1 MIATPTSFLTRVLVV
16 EDHAATAAALQASL
30 EIAGYAAHVAHD
42 AREALRLAT
51 ATRMDLVLLD
61 LGLPDLDG
69 LQLLRQLRARGVAA
83 PVLVL
88 SARDAETDKV
98 RAFQQGAD
106 GYLAK
111 PCGMLELLARVEA
124 LLRRSA
130 ATGGAA
136 VAGARGR
143 GPDLVIGDLELYVA
157 EREVRKRG
165 VPVPLTYK
173 EYELLLALA
182 RRQGAA
188 VTREALVETVW
199 GDPGEPIET
208 RTIDT
213 HIRALRRKLEDLP
226 ARPRR
231 ILTVWKVGYRVDM

>member
-1 MIATPTSFLTRVLVV
+1 MIATPTSFLTRILVV
-16 EDHAATAAALQASL
+16 EDHRATAAALQAAL
-30 EIAGYAAHVAHD
+30 EIAGYAVLTAGTGQ
-42 AREALRLAT
+42 EALRLAA
-51 ATRMDLVLLD
+51 ATRVDLVLLD
-61 LGLPDLDG
+61 LGLPDMDG
-69 LQLLRQLRARGVAA
+69 LQLLRQLRGRGLQA

-98 RAFQQGAD
+98 LAFRRGAD
-106 GYLAK
+106 GYLTK
-111 PCGMLELLARVEA
+111 PCGMLELLARLEA
-124 LLRRSA
+124 LLRRAGA
-130 ATGGAA
+130 ATAA
-136 VAGARGR
+136 AAGPRARA
-143 GPDLVIGDLELYVA
+143 PDLVIGDVELYVA

-165 VPVPLTYK
+165 TRVPLTYR

-188 VTREALVETVW
+188 VTREDLVETVW
-199 GDPGEPIET
+199 GDPGEPIEA

-231 ILTVWKVGYRVDM
+231 ILTVWKVGYRVEM